1 MRMTQSNN
9 DDRGR
14 EQPPADVPK
23 SRRAELVGIGEWR
36 AEASR
41 NLLIGPDRRLRIE
54 PRMMELL
61 LYLADRPGA
70 VVSREVLLA
79 QLWNGVVVGDDA
91 LTQVVVKLRKAL
103 GDDPRA
109 PRYIETVPKRGYR
122 LVASIGVPDAP
133 PPAAAS
139 AIADGSGRRLRAS
152 LIGAGAGVA
161 VLLVLYLSAQSD
173 ASRPLQSAVSAAVVA
188 DPRPAVPM
196 LAVMPFEVIGDQP
209 AQRYLAEGLAAELAL
224 DLSRMSGMNVLRFD
238 PSFERSGAAAG
249 SAEAPVLRVF
259 GAVQRLEDQ
268 IAVEVR
274 LVDEANGHELWSER
288 YYRPFGDLFAI
299 RDEIEARIAETLS
312 VRLSAARQM
321 QDAHRYSG
329 SLLAYNAFLQ
339 AKSALLTRAEG
350 DNETAKAFYHE
361 AIRLDAAFARA
372 YAGLAL
378 AHAADYRNQWVEDGQ
393 ATLRRAQEMARTAVQ
408 IDPELAEAHWVLG
421 YVSAQRREHDQAL
434 AHLDSALAA
443 RPGYAD
449 ALALKGGIETY
460 VGAPEASIPLLR
472 EALRLKPSASHLYFL
487 LLGRAYFFLGDLKQA
502 EVILREALARNPV
515 NVETHLYLAA
525 TLAGLDDREG
535 ALWEAEEV
543 HALHPGFTAG
553 AWLATYPMTD
563 LGQTAQLASVLGS
576 LEL

>member
-1 MRMTQSNN
+1 MTRM
-9 DDRGR
+9 DDEDRGQ
-14 EQPPADVPK
+14 EQPPADGLRSQHAGPV
-23 SRRAELVGIGEWR
+23 EIGEWQ
-36 AEASR
+36 ADPSR
-41 NLLIGPDRRLRIE
+41 NLLIAPNRQRRLE

-61 LYLADRPGA
+61 LYLAHRPGA

-79 QLWNGVVVGDDA
+79 QLWSGVVVGDDA

-103 GDDPRA
+103 GDDSRT

-122 LVASIGVPDAP
+122 MVASIGVPDTP
-133 PPAAAS
+133 SPVAAS
-139 AIADGSGRRLRAS
+139 PVADGPSRRLRAS
-152 LIGAGAGVA
+152 LIGTLAGVA
-161 VLLVLYLSAQSD
+161 VLLVLYLSVQPD
-173 ASRPLQSAVSAAVVA
+173 ASGPSQSAGAAAVVA
-188 DPRPAVPM
+188 DPRPAAPM

-209 AQRYLAEGLAAELAL
+209 AQRYLAEGLATELAL
-224 DLSRMSGMNVLRFD
+224 DLSRMSGMNVVRLD
-238 PSFERSGAAAG
+238 ASSERSGAPAG
-249 SAEAPVLRVF
+249 NGEATVLRVF
-259 GAVQRLEDQ
+259 GAVQRLADR

-299 RDEIEARIAETLS
+299 RDDIEARIAETLS
-312 VRLSAARQM
+312 VRISEARQM

-329 SLLAYNAFLQ
+329 SVLAYNAFLQ
-339 AKSALLTRAEG
+339 AKSALLTRAEDG
-350 DNETAKAFYHE
+350 NETAKAFYHE

-393 ATLRRAQEMARTAVQ
+393 AALRRAQEMARTAVQ
-408 IDPELAEAHWVLG
+408 IDPALAEAHWVLG

-449 ALALKGGIETY
+449 ALALKGGIQTY

-487 LLGRAYFFLGDLKQA
+487 LLGRAYFFLGDLEQA
-502 EVILREALARNPV
+502 EINLREALARNPV

-525 TLAGLDDREG
+525 TLAGLDDRDG
-535 ALWEAEEV
+535 AVWEVEEAR
-543 HALHPGFTAG
+543 ALNPGLTAS

-563 LGQTAQLASVLGS
+563 LGQTAQLASILGS
-576 LEL
+576 LQL